1 VQMTGVPGTVRA
13 ASPELGADSDEVLA
27 DLGYSP
33 AEIGHLR
40 AGGVV

>member
-1 VQMTGVPGTVRA
+1 MTGVPGTVRA

-27 DLGYSP
+27 GLGYSP
-33 AEIGHLR
+33 AEISQFR